1 MGQKSHCKIL
11 LCFLLIGLFAV
22 GLVSVRG
29 QVDAASGGKQ
39 ARVIKA
45 SDVTKTFG
53 CDPFCILNEEI
64 DGDVTYTSSSKS
76 VASINAD
83 GMVTCKKVG
92 STVITISV
100 AADDTYKAAEK
111 EVTVTVE
118 SSLAQAKITGAAQ
131 STSGITVSW
140 KKVSGADGYQ
150 VYRRKSGESSYTRI
164 GEVEG
169 KSTLSYQDKNVKK
182 NTIYYYKVRAV
193 ASDNK
198 NTGDKSE
205 KIKVKYLD
213 APTVSLK
220 KEQTGT
226 QVKWTTVKGATGYRI
241 YRKKSSEK
249 EYTRL
254 KKVAYSG
261 QVTYRDTTAKNGTK
275 YDYTVAAYYGD
286 YEGPQSKAKSYVY
299 LSAPKGLSW
308 TKKSATKRKA
318 SWKENTKADGYQIQ
332 YASNR
337 LFAGAKSK
345 KIGKGSTTSYTAS
358 KLKKNSTYYMRVR
371 AYKVVD
377 GKTYYSAWKAGSDV
391 KKTKTATRTQVK
403 KKGKTLE
410 LRALTKQKMG
420 NYDTVQGSCTDG
432 KYAYYIMYNRKV
444 EKCKIAKVKMSN
456 QKLVKVSKVLKLD
469 HGNDMTYDSD
479 KKMLVVAH
487 GTGSGLNKF
496 TYVNPSTLK
505 VKKNIKIS
513 LPNKL
518 EGATQAQIKN
528 ISSYAGIAYNSSR
541 KQYVALLSK
550 SHNFLILD
558 GDMNP
563 VRYAKTEINGS
574 YVMQGIDATA
584 DYVILAMSANT
595 SKQQNV
601 LMIYDWDGNF
611 ISKVNV
617 GKGYELESIYHK
629 GSKFYASFYTSYYVT
644 KYKTV
649 TKTVTEDGKKTT
661 KKEKTPYRELRR
673 DNYLYKITNL

>member
-1 MGQKSHCKIL
+1 MGQKIHRKIL
-11 LCFLLIGLFAV
+11 LRFLLIGLLAA
-22 GLVSVRG
+22 GLVSVRLETG
-29 QVDAASGGKQ
+29 AASGTKQ
-39 ARVIKA
+39 ERVISA

-53 CDPFCILNEEI
+53 CDPFCILSEEI
-64 DGDVTYTSSSKS
+64 DGEVTFTSSSKS
-76 VASINAD
+76 VASVNSK

-92 STVITISV
+92 SAVITISV
-100 AADDTYKAAEK
+100 AEDDVYKAAEK

-118 SSLAQAKITGAAQ
+118 SSLSQAKIKGADQ
-131 STSGITVSW
+131 SKDGITVSW
-140 KKVSGADGYQ
+140 KKVSGAEGYQ
-150 VYRRKSGESSYTRI
+150 VYRRKSGVSSYTRI

-169 KSTLSYQDKNVKK
+169 KSTLSYLDKSVKE

-205 KIKVKYLD
+205 KIKVKYLGT
-213 APTVSLK
+213 PTVSLK

-241 YRKKSSEK
+241 YRKKSSEE

-261 QVTYRDTTAKNGTK
+261 QVTWRDTTAKNGTK

-286 YEGPQSKAKSYVY
+286 YEGPASKAKSYVY
-299 LSAPKGLSW
+299 LTAPKGLSW
-308 TKKSATKRKA
+308 TKKLATKRKA
-318 SWKENTKADGYQIQ
+318 SWKENTKADGYQVQ
-332 YASNR
+332 YATNR
-337 LFAGAKSK
+337 VFAGAKSK
-345 KIGKGSTTSYTAS
+345 KVKKGSTTSYTAS
-358 KLKKNSTYYMRVR
+358 GLKKDKTYYMRVR

-377 GKTYYSAWKAGSDV
+377 GKTYYSAWKAGSEV
-391 KKTKTATRTQVK
+391 KKSKTATRTQVK
-403 KKGKTLE
+403 KNGKKLE
-410 LRALTKQKMG
+410 LRSLTKQKMK

-432 KYAYYIMYNRKV
+432 TYAYYIMYNRRV

-469 HGNDMTYDSD
+469 HGNDITYDSN

-487 GTGSGLNKF
+487 GSSSGSKKL
-496 TYVNPSTLK
+496 TYVNPNTLK
-505 VKKNIKIS
+505 VKEHKKIT
-513 LPNKL
+513 LPDKL
-518 EGATQAQIKN
+518 EGASTSQVKN
-528 ISSYAGIAYNSSR
+528 ISGYAGIAYNSSR
-541 KQYVALLSK
+541 KQYVALTSGN
-550 SHNFLILD
+550 HNFLILD
-558 GDMNP
+558 GDLNP
-563 VRYAKTEINGS
+563 VRYAQTEKKGS

-601 LMIYDWDGNF
+601 LMIYDWDGNY
-611 ISKVNV
+611 ISRINV

-629 GSKFYASFYTSYYVT
+629 GGKFYASFYTSYYVT
-644 KYKTV
+644 KYKTE
-649 TKTVTEDGKKTT
+649 TKTVTEDGKKKT